1 MQISAP
7 HRRLP
12 ESVSGSEAQPLT
24 SWTQL
29 SRDGTSQMNLTWR
42 SPGGDILRRKLRLWL
57 LPSARLEH
65 ASPAQSL
72 PGSAKIRQSG
82 KAFEEALLQLRR
94 EGQIKKETV
103 WSGPEGEQGKGPE
116 AEETG
121 VLEAQTKTSEHKVRK
136 GWGQRVGRAGGGAPA
151 HQ

>member
-1 MQISAP
+1 
-7 HRRLP
+7 
-12 ESVSGSEAQPLT
+12 
-24 SWTQL
+24 
-29 SRDGTSQMNLTWR
+29 MNLTWR
-42 SPGGDILRRKLRLWL
+42 SPGGDILRQKLCRS
-57 LPSARLEH
+57 LPPRARLEH

-82 KAFEEALLQLRR
+82 KAFEEALFPLRR
-94 EGQIKKETV
+94 EGQIKKETWWSGPEGEQGKGP

-136 GWGQRVGRAGGGAPA
+136 GWGRRVGRAGVLPPTSNPA
-151 HQ
+151 GQPGRVEVRW